1 MAMVWQT
8 ELFPTATDAE
18 VQRTKFL
25 LDKTL
30 QMKSLITEFERFE
43 EEMRMVAVD
52 GEVARRIDAEDLH
65 ADKTANAAI
74 LAEKQRWVNEQYK
87 FYTRQLLRAVALIQ
101 NGEEREVVTLRYLK
115 GYSFKEI
122 VFHYMNRM
130 SESTVRRNLKEGEKS
145 VANSLKLFG
154 FFEQD
159 EAKF

>member
-1 MAMVWQT
+1 MVWQT

-18 VQRTKFL
+18 VRRTKFL
-25 LDKTL
+25 LGKTL
-30 QMKSLITEFERFE
+30 QMKLLITEYERYQE
-43 EEMRMVAVD
+43 ELRQVAVD

-74 LAEKQRWVNEQYK
+74 LAEKQRWVYEQYK
-87 FYTRQLLRAVALIQ
+87 FYTRQLQRATALIQ
-101 NGEEREVVTLRYLK
+101 NTEEREAVTLKYMK

-130 SESTVRRNLKEGEKS
+130 SESTVRRNLKEGERS

-154 FFEQD
+154 FFEQ
-159 EAKF
+159 EGAKF

>member
-25 LDKTL
+25 LEKYL
-30 QMKSLITEFERFE
+30 QMRSLIHDFDEHA
-43 EEMRMVAVD
+43 EEMRQTSVD

-65 ADKTANAAI
+65 ADKTANAAV
-74 LAEKQRWVNEQYK
+74 LAEKQRWVYEQYM
-87 FYTRQLLRAVALIQ
+87 FYTRQILRATALIQ
-101 NGEEREVVTLRYLK
+101 NAVEREVVTLKYMR

-122 VFHYMNRM
+122 VFHYMSKM
-130 SESTVRRNLKEGEKS
+130 SESTVRRNLKEGELS